1 MLLNFHF
8 TFYTVLKQIFHV
20 AANCMI
26 LGFSAI
32 YLFSAINPFKN
43 LTIHFFMMVLIT
55 HICIIL
61 YNITYSIS

>member
-8 TFYTVLKQIFHV
+8 TFHTVLKQIFHV

-26 LGFSAI
+26 LG
-32 YLFSAINPFKN
+32 FSAINPFKN